1 MRRKAMLKWETIREN
16 TATSDGY
23 TYKYT
28 LLSSGDGMYS
38 LKIVMIGVGGEMH
51 SDTASVMTSDGGR
64 AIAFYNR
71 LVKNLATPSNLR
83 YCIEDERL

>member
-1 MRRKAMLKWETIREN
+1 MRRRAMPRQETVRE
-16 TATSDGY
+16 AVVSSDGY
-23 TYKYT
+23 TYKYS
-28 LLSSGDGMYS
+28 LLASEGGMYS
-38 LKIVMIGVGGEMH
+38 LKIVMQNENGEMH

-71 LVKNLATPSNLR
+71 LVKNLATPANLR